1 MRGIASLT
9 LVVLLAAC
17 GGRGGG
23 DAVDSGIRGRVLAG
37 PQCPVVVEGSPCP
50 DRPFVGL
57 VRATSDGRTAE
68 ARTDQEGRFSLPVP
82 PGRWTVSAVV
92 EGGGPPTP
100 IPVTVRVQPG
110 AYVRVTLEVD
120 TGIR

>member
-1 MRGIASLT
+1 MRTVAL
-9 LVVLLAAC
+9 LVLVGLVAC
-17 GGRGGG
+17 GGSNGG
-23 DAVDSGIRGRVLAG
+23 AVDSGIRGRVMMG

-57 VRATSDGRTAE
+57 VRATSGGRTAE
-68 ARTDQEGRFSLPVP
+68 ARTDGEGRFSLPLP

-100 IPVTVRVQPG
+100 IPVTVRVEPG